1 MRKRTLSN
9 VVAALPLSDQGSGT
23 DSELF
28 ETHSGNRNE
37 SSLRISRSGK
47 RREKVPTLAKSP
59 RNRRRPAEA
68 TAKGFRPSD
77 VLPSLLVGQRR
88 EHRSPAGVSPVP
100 EVDKRVRGHGVSGPD
115 GAASVSGDTDLA
127 LRPADASDSCN
138 RSPLTLYLQEMAQVP
153 LLTPHQEIELA
164 GRIKNGEEAAR
175 QQMIKANLRLVVK
188 IARAYEGLGLPL
200 LDLINEGNI
209 GLMKAVERFDPAKG
223 AKLSTYSSWWI
234 KLSIRRALSNQART
248 IRLPINV
255 VGQLYQLRQ
264 TAVKLQ
270 EILGR
275 EPSDAEL
282 AQEVG
287 LSAHRV
293 AELKE
298 AAIPPASL
306 DAPLGDEA
314 SNCLAEV
321 VADNHAENP
330 AQRMEVNESVR
341 ELRVLLPRLSE
352 RELIILRSRFGLNG
366 GSEMTLEEVGVQFGV
381 TRERIRQVQ
390 NIALAKLRRMMEEPA
405 PGLAAGFRRLEG
417 GELVR
422 HVDYVA
428 NERLGLQPRERPGG
442 FRAGSFARPIYRK
455 EATARLRPTST
466 RKPKQNAKHQ

>member
-1 MRKRTLSN
+1 MRERTLSDI
-9 VVAALPLSDQGSGT
+9 VAVRPLSDQGSGT
-23 DSELF
+23 DSD
-28 ETHSGNRNE
+28 R
-37 SSLRISRSGK
+37 SSL
-47 RREKVPTLAKSP
+47 A
-59 RNRRRPAEA
+59 
-68 TAKGFRPSD
+68 
-77 VLPSLLVGQRR
+77 
-88 EHRSPAGVSPVP
+88 
-100 EVDKRVRGHGVSGPD
+100 
-115 GAASVSGDTDLA
+115 
-127 LRPADASDSCN
+127 
-138 RSPLTLYLQEMAQVP
+138 LYLREMAQVP

-188 IARAYEGLGLPL
+188 IARVYEGLGLPL

-209 GLMKAVERFDPAKG
+209 GLMTAVDRFDLAKG

-234 KLSIRRALSNQART
+234 KQSIRRALSNQART
-248 IRLPINV
+248 IRLPVNV
-255 VGQLYQLRQ
+255 VGQLYQLRR

-275 EPSDAEL
+275 EPSGAEL

-293 AELKE
+293 AELQE
-298 AAIPPASL
+298 AASPPASL

-352 RELIILRSRFGLNG
+352 RELIILRSRFGLDG
-366 GSEMTLEEVGVQFGV
+366 GSEMTLEEVGVQFGL

-390 NIALAKLRRMMEEPA
+390 NIALARLRRMMEEPA

-417 GELVR
+417 NELVR
-422 HVDYVA
+422 HVDHVA
-428 NERLGLQPRERPGG
+428 DERLGLQPWEGPGG
-442 FRAGSFARPIYRK
+442 FRAGSFARPIYRL
-455 EATARLRPTST
+455 EATVRLRPTST